1 MKPAARIRRAGI
13 GRTGSASSAIRETLD
28 VITCRGVLNDLITDE
43 ECVAALRSFADLCR
57 TGGLLVL
64 EVRDVGPSREQ
75 ANGQPRTV
83 VQLDGSRQLAFTSR
97 PTWERDGIVI
107 TETYEL
113 TIAHAF
119 GREARH

>member
-1 MKPAARIRRAGI
+1 M
-13 GRTGSASSAIRETLD
+13 
-28 VITCRGVLNDLITDE
+28 ITCRGVLNDLITDE

-64 EVRDVGPSREQ
+64 EVRDVGPSRNRRTGQ
-75 ANGQPRTV
+75 ARTV
-83 VQLDGSRQLAFTSR
+83 VQLDGSRAAFTNR
-97 PTWERDGIVI
+97 PTWERDGIII

-113 TIAHAF
+113 TIARSEAF